1 MNRMHER
8 EMIPIRIAVIGG
20 CLLLAGCGIYS
31 FSGSTIPG
39 HIKTVAVPLFE
50 DATAEIGIDQQITD
64 AVIEALVQDNTLRIA
79 DARGADSILR
89 GKITSVSDRAGQYDS
104 QENASDFR
112 ITLTIQ
118 VAFED
123 VGKRTVFWEE
133 TFSQWGSYDTNR
145 DDGIQEAIEKLT
157 TEILNRTVSDW

>member
-1 MNRMHER
+1 MYTL
-8 EMIPIRIAVIGG
+8 PVALGLSL
-20 CLLLAGCGIYS
+20 CLAGCGIYS

-50 DATAEIGIDQQITD
+50 DTSAEIGIDQQLTD
-64 AVIEALVQDNTLRIA
+64 ALIDAITQDNTLKIA
-79 DARGADSILR
+79 DVRRADAILR

-112 ITLTIQ
+112 ITLNIQ

-123 VGKRTVFWEE
+123 AAKRTVLWEE
-133 TFSQWGSYDTNR
+133 TFSQWGSYDNNR
-145 DDGIQEAIEKLT
+145 EDGIQEAIEKLT
-157 TEILNRTVSDW
+157 TDIMNQTVSGW